1 MYLGGVQLARG
12 YVGRADLTSDR
23 FLANPFGVPGAR
35 MYRTGDLVRRR
46 RDGVLEYVGRT
57 DFQVKFRGQRIELG
71 EIESVLRAHP
81 AVTGA
86 AVTVYADAVTGDHLV
101 AYVTAESALEVSVVR
116 AHASAALPSYMVPS
130 AFVVLD
136 EFPLNTSGKL
146 DRKAL
151 PAPEFTTTG
160 TEYTAPRTP
169 GEGQVAAVF
178 ADVLQADRV
187 GAHDN
192 FFDLGGNSLSVTR
205 VAARLT
211 ELSGNRLSVRD
222 VFDAPTVAALAL
234 RLAQPVPGGPRPALT
249 AVTRPEHI
257 PLSLAQQRMWF
268 LNQFDTTSPAY
279 NLPFAV
285 RLSGVLDARAL
296 ASAVDDVVA
305 RHESLRTVFPD
316 TPDGPAQVVLASA
329 DAAVTVE
336 TVDATEGE
344 LGARIIAF
352 ASRGFDVTVETPV
365 RALLVR
371 TGPTEH
377 VLAMSLHHIASDGW
391 SFGPLSRDVVTAYA
405 ARTAG
410 VVPQWASLAVQYADF
425 TLWQRAVLGTDD
437 DPSSL
442 MSTQLAY
449 WANTLAG
456 APDEL
461 RLPFDRPR
469 PPQPTFAGATVAFEI
484 DPAVHRG
491 IDRLARR
498 DGATTFMVMHAALAL
513 LLGRLSAT
521 DDVVIGSPIAGRGE
535 RALDDLVGMFVN
547 TLVLRT
553 ALRGG
558 DTFREYLGRVR
569 DADLEA
575 FGSADVPFERLV
587 DVLAPVRTTAHHPI
601 YQVALSMSP
610 MPTGTFDLPGLRV
623 GVEDIDPGVAKIDL
637 QLTLG
642 ENIDADGTPCGIRAE
657 FLYATELFDADTVL
671 GFARRFQQILAVVVT
686 DPDVVVGDVDVLE
699 ADEHA
704 ALTPA
709 SGRAGFDPVPLPRL
723 LTAAVRSNP
732 EGVAVTGPS
741 VAGVWASLSYRELDE
756 SSTQLARLLI
766 DLQVGPE
773 VAVAVALPRSLE
785 SVSSVWAVAKTGAA
799 FVPVDPGYPAER
811 IGHMLDDCGAPV
823 GITTTAVRAALPD
836 GVEWIVLD
844 DDEVQAALAGYPCL
858 PVTDADRAA
867 ALSVD
872 HPAYVIYTSGSTGR
886 PKGVAVTHRGLVNLV
901 ADERDRLSVTPRSR
915 TLHFASPSF
924 DASVF
929 EWMMAIGAG
938 ATMVVAPPTIFGGAE
953 LAEFLAEHRITH
965 AFCTPAALA
974 SVDHRGLD
982 HLETVVVAGDVCPP
996 ELVARWAPGRRMVN
1010 AYGPSETTI
1019 MSSATSPLVAGEP
1032 VTVGSPTVGVDV
1044 LVLDA
1049 RLRPVPRGVRGELYV
1064 SGPSVARGYVGRA
1077 GLTAERFVADPS
1089 GSGGRMYR
1097 TGDVVRWMRD
1107 TAGPDVLEFLGRS
1120 DFQVKIR
1127 GFRIEL
1133 GEIDAV
1139 LSGHEAVEFA
1149 HTVGHEDGA
1158 GLTRLVSYVLPA
1170 SGAVVD
1176 PSVLTAFAGRS
1187 LPGYMVPSA
1196 IVVLETLPLTP
1207 AGKLDRAALP
1217 APVFTRR
1224 GDFAAP
1230 ETPQQQAVAA
1240 VFADVVGETSI
1251 SLDDNFFD
1259 LGGNSLSAT
1268 QVVSR
1273 VGSAL
1278 GTRIAVRTL
1287 FDNPT
1292 VRLLTAAA
1300 ESGAVVDRPALVATE
1315 RPVQV
1320 PLSPAQQRMWFLN
1333 RFDPTSPAYNIPL
1346 ALRMSGRIDVATL
1359 RAALADVLAR
1369 HETLRTVYPPTDDGA
1384 EQVIVPVDTIP
1395 LDLTPL
1401 RLSGEDLTTAVL
1413 RYASTG
1419 FDVTAEPPLRVHL
1432 FRESRSEHILLFVVH
1447 HISADG
1453 WSFVPLATDV
1463 MTAYASR
1470 AAGQPPVWA
1479 PLPVQYADYAVWQ
1492 RTLLGDAADPQSLAA
1507 GQLAYWT
1514 TTLAGLPDHLA
1525 LPTDR
1530 PRPPVPSNRGGT
1542 VRLSLDS
1549 DSHRALLDLARAHNA
1564 SLFMAIHT
1572 GLAALLARVGAGADV
1587 AIGTS
1592 VAGRGEQALDALVG
1606 MFVNT
1611 LVLRTEVWPHATV
1624 AELLGQVRSVDLEA
1638 FSHVDVPFEQLV
1650 EVINP
1655 TRSTAFHPLF
1665 QVALAL
1671 QNLERPTLELPG
1683 LEVSGLDIDS
1693 PVAKF
1698 DLNFVLAARHDDD
1711 GTPTGLDLELGYAR
1725 DLFDEETAHRIGAAF
1740 LRVLAEMA
1748 HRPRTRI
1755 GDLDLLGDDQ
1765 RAALTEWSR
1774 GPVREHRHRTLV
1786 DLLEE
1791 QARTTPEAPAVHWRD
1806 SALTYR
1812 DFDARVNRLARKLIG
1827 AGVAPDTVVAVEV
1840 PRSLD
1845 LLVAIHA
1852 VIRAGG
1858 AYTPLDPDQPAQR
1871 NNDIVEQSG
1880 ARLLLTTSALSDDGD
1895 TARRYG
1901 IDAIVVDHLDPHE
1914 FASAPIRL
1922 DERIAPLRPDNIAY
1936 VLFTSGSTGRPKGVA
1951 VSHAAISGQLDWLC
1965 AHYEIGGG
1973 DTLLLKTPITF
1984 DVSVWECFAPLA
1996 AGARLVIAEPD
2007 GHRDPDYLT
2016 AVIRQH
2022 EVSVIH
2028 FVPAMLAAVAG
2039 GPGLADL
2046 PSLRYVLVG
2055 GEAVSPEAVD
2065 DFRAAHPAEIDNTYG
2080 PTEAAVTTTSFAA
2093 RSDNGDTVPI
2103 GSPVW
2108 NTSTLVLD
2116 ERLRPVPIG
2125 VPGELYLGGAQLAR
2139 GYLGR
2144 PDLTAERFVADPYSA
2159 AGERLYRTGDLV
2171 RWKREGRLEYLGR
2184 TDFQVK
2190 VRGFRIELAEVVSTL
2205 LRHEDVL
2212 QAVVVSHSDPHT
2224 GDHLVGYVVPRA
2236 GIDLDV
2242 DAVRDHA
2249 AGTLPSYMVPSLLIP
2264 LTTLPLTP
2272 NGKVDRNALPAPV
2285 FAVTADYTAPRTE
2298 TERLVADIVAD
2309 LLDVPRVGVH
2319 DNFFALGGNS
2329 LSATKLST
2337 RLGAATGTRIAIRDV
2352 FDAATVEAL
2361 ARRVAA
2367 QVPSSATAPLTATER
2382 PARIPLSLAQ
2392 QRMWFLNQF
2401 DTSSPA
2407 YNLPAVVRLSGAL
2420 DTAALGAAIDD
2431 LIARHES
2438 LRTVFPDSPAGP
2450 HQMILE
2456 SGDVVHDLTPVPV
2469 TETCLRDD
2477 LSEFVLTGFDVS
2489 HAVPVRVRVY
2499 SLGASEHVLA
2509 LVVHH
2514 ISADGASMDP
2524 LINDVMTAYASRAA
2538 GSEPLW
2544 APLPV
2549 QYADYALWQR
2559 QMLGDDSDPAS
2570 LAAEQVRY
2578 WTRALDNVPDQ
2589 LFLPRDR
2596 ARPAVPS
2603 HRGAA
2608 VRFSLSP
2615 DTHRALAE
2623 LARAHGAS
2631 LFMVAHAALA
2641 VLLSRLS
2648 TTFDIPIGTAV
2659 AGRGRRELD
2668 DIIGMFVN
2676 TLVLRTE
2683 LDPGASFVSLLGQVR
2698 DVDLEAFAHAD
2709 LPFER
2714 LVEVLSPVRSTSHHP
2729 LFQVA
2734 LGVQAPS
2741 LDRLELDGVTASP
2754 LSVDVDIAKFDLHFT
2769 LVERVDGSAEPA
2781 GIDGELVYATDIF
2794 DAGTAAEYTLRLQR
2808 IFESVVA
2815 DPQRAVGDIP
2825 VLGNDEYEALTPV
2838 RGADAR
2844 PVQMLTEI
2852 LADAVAA
2859 APDEP
2864 AVVFDGRS
2872 MSYRDLDERSNQL
2885 ARLLVDRGVGPET
2898 RVALALPRS
2907 SESVMAVWAVAK
2919 SGAAFVPIDPR
2930 YPEDRIRHM
2939 VQDSGAMVGITVSAE
2954 RPLLPDSIRWLLL
2967 DDTALEERCT
2977 HESRLPLT
2985 NRDRMR
2991 PILPDQVAYVI
3002 YTSGSTGRP
3011 KGVAV
3016 THRGLVN
3023 LVTDER
3029 ELLAVTSGSRVLHFA
3044 SPSFDASVFEMLMAL
3059 SAGATLVVAP
3069 PTIYGGSE
3077 LAELLAAEHVTHAF
3091 STPAA
3096 LASVDHHGLDDL
3108 AVVVVAGDVCPPE
3121 LVARWAP
3128 GRRMVNAYG
3137 PSEATIMSSIT
3148 APLRAGEPVTIGG
3161 PSRGVQAL
3169 VLDGRL
3175 RPVPVGV
3182 PGELYVSGPSLA
3194 RGYLGRPGL
3203 TAERFVADPFG
3214 EPGALMYRTGDL
3226 VRWREDRVL
3235 DFVGRTDHQV
3245 KIRGFRIEL
3254 GEIDAALTAHPQL
3267 EYATTIGHQHPNG
3280 DTSLVAYVLPF
3291 SGEDVDRV
3299 EVAKF
3304 IGETLPGYMI
3314 PSSITILDALPLTP
3328 AGKLDRAAL
3337 PEPVFAAADRP
3348 FEEPRNPLEVIVAG
3362 VFAEVLALSAVGIHN
3377 GFFDLGGNSLL
3388 ATQVV
3393 SRINAALDV
3402 HVGVREIFEAP
3413 TVAALA
3419 ARLTE
3424 SARQGVRRPPLV
3436 AGPRPEHIPL
3446 SLAQQRMWFI
3456 NQFDTA
3462 SPAYNLPI
3470 ALRLTGEFD
3479 LPAMRAAVAD
3489 LVGRHESLRTVYPDS
3504 ESGPHQVVVD
3514 DVGAVPD
3521 LTPISEHPDDVLER
3535 VIDFVTTGFD
3545 VTAEVPLR
3553 ARIYRV
3559 AADDHVLVMVAH
3571 HISGDGWSLAPL
3583 ARDVML
3589 AYTARAEG
3597 HVPQWSPLPVQY
3609 ADYSLWQRELLGD
3622 ETDPESLANEQIT
3635 YWKSALA
3642 GIPDRLSLPTD
3653 RPRPAVASNLGAHV
3667 TFTID
3672 ADTHTALLAVA
3683 RRQNASLFMVMHTAL
3698 TVLLARLSNDTDI
3711 AVGAPV
3717 AGRGDQ
3723 FLDEL
3728 VGMFV
3733 NTLVLRTSVELGGSF
3748 ADNLAAARA
3757 TDLGAFAHSDIP
3769 FERLVEVLNPA
3780 RTRAHHPLFQVAFS
3794 FQNLARTALE
3804 LPGLHVEG
3812 LDVPSAISNFDL
3824 HLTLSETYDHDRNPD
3839 VIEAQFTYATD
3850 LFDES
3855 TVQSFADRFLRI
3867 LGSVAGDA
3875 DVVVGGID
3883 LLDGAEKVRIL
3894 GGFNDTAAELPAAT
3908 LVDLFSAQVARTP
3921 DAVALSFDGVDLTYA
3936 EFDRRVGVLARHL
3949 ADRGVGPESVVGLA
3963 MNRSV
3968 ELLVGMYAILRAGG
3982 AYLPIDLTHPADR
3995 LAYVLDV
4002 AAPVCILTTSS
4013 DGFVAGGV
4021 PTIEIDGSFL
4031 DTPIAFDA
4039 PNLAAPRPENTAY
4052 LIFTSGST
4060 GRPKGVAVPH
4070 AAIVNQLLWKQHQYP
4085 LDTTDAV
4092 VQKTPVTFDLSVW
4105 ELFWPLVSGARL
4117 VIARPDGHR
4126 DPAYLADLM
4135 REQQVTAAHFV
4146 PSLLEAFLATPGAA
4160 QQPALRRVLCI
4171 GEALPPDL
4179 AARARS
4185 AFGSAVAL
4193 HNLYGPTEAAVSVT
4207 SWQHSVDDRDSVPIG
4222 TPAWNTQA
4230 FVLDGRLQPV
4240 PLGVA
4245 GELYLA
4251 GDQLARGY
4259 VARPELTAERFVANP
4274 FGAAGSRLYRTGDV
4288 VRWRLRGTEG
4298 VLDYLERSDFQVK
4311 VRGFRIELGEIESAL
4326 SGCPGV
4332 QQAVVVA
4339 HQDPTTGTALVGYA
4353 VPEDGATLVVADVL
4367 ADVARRVPDYMVPA
4381 ALVVLDALPL
4391 TANGK
4396 LDRKALPVPEF
4407 GTAHDEYR
4415 APETDMEAAVAAAF
4429 GDVLGVERV
4438 GADASFFELGGNS
4451 LVATRV
4457 VARLSETLGRR
4468 VEIRTL
4474 FEAPT
4479 VAGLARLLE
4488 STENADADRPR
4499 LAPAERPARIPLS
4512 SAQRRMWFLNRLD
4525 PDSAADNI
4533 PVAVHLSGSLDVDAL
4548 QHAVTDVVGRHE
4560 SLRTVYPDSPEGPH
4574 QMILPVD
4581 QVGGEL
4587 SVVSADATELAGL
4600 IAAVATTGFD
4610 VTAEVPFRVRIFRLS
4625 DTEHVLALVVH
4636 HISGDGWSMAPMVR
4650 DVMTAYAARSAGAA
4664 PQWSPLPVQYA
4675 DYALWQRDLLGDES
4689 DPTSLAAQQLA
4700 FWTRTLA
4707 GAPDQLNLPT
4717 DRPRPAVS
4725 SYRGRSIDFLV
4736 PAALHHG
4743 LHQTARDA
4751 NATLFMVVHSALAV
4765 LLSRLAGTS
4774 DIAIGTPVAGR
4785 GERVL
4790 DDLIGMFV
4798 NTLVLRQQVD
4808 GARTFAEFVADIRD
4822 TDLAAFAHA
4831 DVPFERLVEVINPAR
4846 STGRHPLFQVMLT
4859 FQNLDQETLELGDLA
4874 VSGVDLDVDLAK
4886 FDLQLTL
4893 MERVDADGRADGITA
4908 RLTYACDLFDES
4920 TVHVFGERFLQ
4931 VLASAVDDPG
4941 VPVGDIDVLGAGE
4954 RKQIVGT
4961 NATSHD
4967 VLAGTLPSLF
4977 GAQVAATPDRTA
4989 LVFDGEELTYAEFD
5003 ARANALARRLIEQ
5016 GVGPE
5021 SVVAV
5026 AMRRSVELLVSI
5038 YAVGKAGGAYLPVD
5052 PDHPA
5057 ERTAS
5062 VLETAAPV
5070 CVLVDGETVDTAVPV
5085 IDIAAEDFTGYS
5097 RAVVTDRERLA
5108 PLSSAN
5114 TAYVIFTSGS
5124 TGRPKGV
5131 AVTHGAIVNR
5141 LLWMQHEYGL
5151 TAEDVVLQKT
5161 PVTFDVSVWELF
5173 WPLQVGAGLVIAA
5186 PDGHRDPRYLSRLV
5200 RERQVTTIHFVPS
5213 MLSVFLAEPS
5223 AAQCESLR
5231 LVFCSGEALTPEQA
5245 QRFRSVSGADLHNLY
5260 GPTEAAVDVTY
5271 WATSAADLH
5280 AVPIG
5285 RPVWNTQLHVLDARL
5300 HPVPNGVV
5308 GELYLAGDQLA
5319 RGYLRRPD
5327 LSADRFVANPYTPG
5341 ARMYRTG
5348 DLVRRRGGG
5357 ALEYLGRSDFQVKLR
5372 GQRIELGEIETALE
5386 AHPDVN
5392 QAVVVVH
5399 RDSRGDEALIAYL
5412 VRGHSPSSPDVRA
5425 HLSARLPS
5433 YMIPAHIVELGA
5445 LPLSPNGKLDRAALP
5460 LPELSSAAVEYAA
5473 PRTAAEKM
5481 VARVFEE
5488 VLGLERVGRTD
5499 NFFDLGGNSL
5509 IATRVASALA
5519 DELASDFPLQWM
5531 FTDPTPQSLGER
5543 IAKSTADGVLDTGA
5557 SLDVLLP
5564 IRTRGAAE
5572 PLFCVHP
5579 FIGLAWSYA
5588 GLSGHLTQDRPIY
5601 GLQSPAL
5608 TEDEAPLA
5616 SITEF
5621 AARYVREIRS
5631 IQPHGPY
5638 HLLGW
5643 SLGGVIAQEMAVQLQ
5658 AAGEIVRLLGML
5670 DSYVGLER
5678 SASTENPAT
5687 VADLLGGF
5695 GLELPTTGGFDELAA
5710 DGIFD
5715 AERAAALLGAIGG
5728 PLASLTAP
5736 QLARI
5741 YANAQRAPELI
5752 DRHQPRMF
5760 DGDLVFFTAALD
5772 DGFHVDPVTCWKPHV
5787 GGGIHEH
5794 PVDATH
5800 WTMTTPE
5807 ALAVIGPRLATPGP
5821 MRDAISGPDGND
5833 PDDSEERQPSVR

>member
-1 MYLGGVQLARG
+1 M
-12 YVGRADLTSDR
+12 
-23 FLANPFGVPGAR
+23 
-35 MYRTGDLVRRR
+35 
-46 RDGVLEYVGRT
+46 
-57 DFQVKFRGQRIELG
+57 
-71 EIESVLRAHP
+71 
-81 AVTGA
+81 
-86 AVTVYADAVTGDHLV
+86 
-101 AYVTAESALEVSVVR
+101 
-116 AHASAALPSYMVPS
+116 
-130 AFVVLD
+130 
-136 EFPLNTSGKL
+136 
-146 DRKAL
+146 
-151 PAPEFTTTG
+151 
-160 TEYTAPRTP
+160 
-169 GEGQVAAVF
+169 AAVF

-234 RLAQPVPGGPRPALT
+234 RLAQPVPSGPRPALT
-249 AVTRPEHI
+249 AATRPEHI

-305 RHESLRTVFPD
+305 RHEALRTVFPD
-316 TPDGPAQVVLASA
+316 TPDGPAQVVLAPA

-377 VLAMSLHHIASDGW
+377 VLAMSLHHIAADGW

-410 VVPQWASLAVQYADF
+410 VVPQWAPLAVQYADF

-449 WANTLAG
+449 WTNTLAG

-498 DGATTFMVMHAALAL
+498 DGATTFMVTHAALAL

-535 RALDDLVGMFVN
+535 RSLDDLVGMFVN

-558 DTFREYLGRVR
+558 DTFREHLGRVR

-601 YQVALSMSP
+601 YQVALSMN
-610 MPTGTFDLPGLRV
+610 PTPSGTVDLPGLRV

-657 FLYATELFDADTVL
+657 FLYATELFDADTVR
-671 GFARRFQQILAVVVT
+671 GFVRRFQQILAAVVT
-686 DPDVVVGDVDVLE
+686 DPDVVVGDVDILE
-699 ADEHA
+699 VDEHA

-709 SGRAGFDPVPLPRL
+709 SGRVSFDPMPLPQL

-732 EGVAVTGPS
+732 DGVAVTGPS
-741 VAGVWASLSYRELDE
+741 VAGMWASLSYRELDE
-756 SSTQLARLLI
+756 SSTRLARLLI

-799 FVPVDPGYPAER
+799 FVPVDPRYPAER

-844 DDEVQAALAGYPCL
+844 DAEVQAALAGYPCL

-901 ADERDRLSVTPRSR
+901 ADERDRLSVTPQSR

-1019 MSSATSPLVAGEP
+1019 MSSATSPLVTGEP

-1097 TGDVVRWMRD
+1097 TGDVVRWVRD
-1107 TAGPDVLEFLGRS
+1107 TAGADVLDFLGRS

-1133 GEIDAV
+1133 GEVDAV

-1196 IVVLETLPLTP
+1196 IVVLESLPLTP

-1224 GDFAAP
+1224 VEFAAP

-1240 VFADVVGETSI
+1240 VFADVVGEPSI

-1292 VRLLTAAA
+1292 VRLLAAAA

-1315 RPVQV
+1315 RPAQI

-1413 RYASTG
+1413 RHASTG

-1463 MTAYASR
+1463 MTAYSSR

-1542 VRLSLDS
+1542 VRLNLDS

-1611 LVLRTEVWPHATV
+1611 LVLRTEVRTHATV

-1650 EVINP
+1650 EVFNP

-1711 GTPTGLDLELGYAR
+1711 GTPAGLDLELGYAR

-1748 HRPRTRI
+1748 HSPRTRI

-1774 GPVREHRHRTLV
+1774 GPVREHRQRTLV

-1791 QARTTPEAPAVHWRD
+1791 QAFATPEAPAVLWRD

-1827 AGVAPDTVVAVEV
+1827 AGVAPDSVVGVEV

-1895 TARRYG
+1895 TTRRYG
-1901 IDAIVVDHLDPHE
+1901 IDTIVVDHLDPHK
-1914 FASAPIRL
+1914 FASAPIRP
-1922 DERIAPLRPDNIAY
+1922 DERIAPIRPDNIAY

-2039 GPGLADL
+2039 GPGLAGL

-2144 PDLTAERFVADPYSA
+2144 PDLTAERFVADPYSS

-2171 RWKREGRLEYLGR
+2171 RWNREGRLEYLGR

-2249 AGTLPSYMVPSLLIP
+2249 AGTLPSYMVPSLVVP

-2309 LLDVPRVGVH
+2309 LLGVPRVGVH

-2352 FDAATVEAL
+2352 FDAATVEGL

-2407 YNLPAVVRLSGAL
+2407 YNLPAAVRLSGAL
-2420 DTAALGAAIDD
+2420 DTAALAAAIDD

-2450 HQMILE
+2450 HQVSLE
-2456 SGDVVHDLTPVPV
+2456 SGDVVHDLTPVAV
-2469 TETCLRDD
+2469 TDTGLRDD
-2477 LSEFVLTGFDVS
+2477 LAEFVLTGFDVS

-2509 LVVHH
+2509 FVVHH

-2524 LINDVMTAYASRAA
+2524 LIRDVMTAYASRAA

-2559 QMLGDDSDPAS
+2559 QMLGDDSDQGS

-2648 TTFDIPIGTAV
+2648 TTYDIPVGTAV

-2734 LGVQAPS
+2734 LGVQTPS
-2741 LDRLELDGVTASP
+2741 VDRLELDGVTASP

-2808 IFESVVA
+2808 IFDSVVA

-2919 SGAAFVPIDPR
+2919 SGAAFVPVDPR

-2967 DDTALEERCT
+2967 DDTALEQRCT

-3029 ELLAVTSGSRVLHFA
+3029 ELLAVTSRSRVLHFA

-3059 SAGATLVVAP
+3059 SAGAALVVAP

-3148 APLRAGEPVTIGG
+3148 EPLRAGEPVTIGR

-3203 TAERFVADPFG
+3203 TADRFVADPFG

-3348 FEEPRNPLEVIVAG
+3348 FEKPRNPLEVIVAG
-3362 VFAEVLALSAVGIHN
+3362 VFAEVLALSEVGIHD

-3424 SARQGVRRPPLV
+3424 SARHGVRRPPLV

-3489 LVGRHESLRTVYPDS
+3489 LVGRHESLRTLYPDS
-3504 ESGPHQVVVD
+3504 DSGPHQVVVD
-3514 DVGAVPD
+3514 TAGAVPD
-3521 LTPISEHPDDVLER
+3521 LTPISEHPDNVLER
-3535 VIDFVTTGFD
+3535 VIDFVTSGFD

-3622 ETDPESLANEQIT
+3622 ETDPESLASEQIT

-3653 RPRPAVASNLGAHV
+3653 RPRPAVASNRGAHV

-3780 RTRAHHPLFQVAFS
+3780 RSRAHHPLFQVAFS

-3812 LDVPSAISNFDL
+3812 LDVPSAVSNFDL
-3824 HLTLSETYDHDRNPD
+3824 HLTLSERYDHDRNPD

-3867 LGSVAGDA
+3867 LGSVAADA

-3894 GGFNDTAAELPAAT
+3894 GQFNDTATELPAAT
-3908 LVDLFSAQVARTP
+3908 LVDLFSAQVASTP
-3921 DAVALSFDGVDLTYA
+3921 DAVALSFDGVDVTYA

-3963 MNRSV
+3963 MNRSI

-3995 LAYVLDV
+3995 LAYVLDA
-4002 AAPVCILTTSS
+4002 AAPVCVLTTSS

-4031 DTPIAFDA
+4031 DTPIPFDA

-4085 LDTTDAV
+4085 LDITDAV

-4179 AARARS
+4179 AARSRS

-4207 SWQHSVDDRDSVPIG
+4207 FWQHTVDDRDSVPIG
-4222 TPAWNTQA
+4222 IPAWNTQV

-4259 VARPELTAERFVANP
+4259 VARPDLTAERFVANP

-4367 ADVARRVPDYMVPA
+4367 ADAARRVPGYMVPA

-4391 TANGK
+4391 TTNGK
-4396 LDRKALPVPEF
+4396 LDRKALPIPEF

-4479 VAGLARLLE
+4479 VAGLAALLE

-4533 PVAVHLSGSLDVDAL
+4533 PVAVRLSGSLDVDAL
-4548 QHAVTDVVGRHE
+4548 QHAVTDVLGRHE

-4574 QMILPVD
+4574 QIILPVD
-4581 QVGGEL
+4581 RVGGEL
-4587 SVVSADATELAGL
+4587 SVVSAEDAELAGL

-4610 VTAEVPFRVRIFRLS
+4610 VTTEVPLRVRIFRLS

-4743 LHQTARDA
+4743 LHRTARDA

-4785 GERVL
+4785 GERAL

-4808 GARTFAEFVADIRD
+4808 GARTFAEFVADVRD

-4859 FQNLDQETLELGDLA
+4859 FQNLDQATLELGELA

-4893 MERVDADGRADGITA
+4893 MERFDADGRADGITA
-4908 RLTYACDLFDES
+4908 RLTYACDLFEES

-5026 AMRRSVELLVSI
+5026 AMRRSVELLVSV
-5038 YAVGKAGGAYLPVD
+5038 YAVGKAGGAYLPVN

-5062 VLETAAPV
+5062 VLATAAPV

-5097 RAVVTDRERLA
+5097 RVAVTDRERLA

-5151 TAEDVVLQKT
+5151 TSEDVVLQKT

-5200 RERQVTTIHFVPS
+5200 REHRVTTIHFVPS

-5223 AAQCESLR
+5223 AAQCDSLR

-5348 DLVRRRGGG
+5348 DLVRRRGDG

-5386 AHPDVN
+5386 AHPDVS

-5425 HLSARLPS
+5425 HLSTRLPS
-5433 YMIPAHIVELGA
+5433 YMIPAHVVELGA
-5445 LPLSPNGKLDRAALP
+5445 LPLSANGKLDRAALP
-5460 LPELSSAAVEYAA
+5460 VPELSSAAVEYAA
-5473 PRTAAEKM
+5473 PRTAAEEM

-5519 DELASDFPLQWM
+5519 DALASDFPLQWM
-5531 FTDPTPQSLGER
+5531 FSDPTPQSLGER
-5543 IAKSTADGVLDTGA
+5543 IAKPTADGVLDTGA

-5658 AAGEIVRLLGML
+5658 AAGENVRLLGML
-5670 DSYVGLER
+5670 DSYVGLDR
-5678 SASTENPAT
+5678 SASAENPAT

-5695 GLELPTTGGFDELAA
+5695 GLELPTTGGFDELAP

-5787 GGGIHEH
+5787 GGDIHEH
-5794 PVDATH
+5794 PIDATH

-5807 ALAVIGPRLATPGP
+5807 ALAVIGPRLAIPGP
-5821 MRDAISGPDGND
+5821 VRDAISGPDGSD